1 VRDRRN
7 DFLQQISHRLTTKAD
22 GLKLET
28 LNVRGMARNHPLA
41 LSMADAAMSRLV
53 RVCEY
58 KADWRARQVE
68 TIDPWFPGS
77 QACCGCGEIHREMK
91 TLKQRMMRCDCGN
104 VIGRDRNAAV
114 NHDWYPEE
122 RGNRGVHA
130 PTRIEMRNQELAP
143 VPVHEV

>member
-1 VRDRRN
+1 
-7 DFLQQISHRLTTKAD
+7 
-22 GLKLET
+22 
-28 LNVRGMARNHPLA
+28 
-41 LSMADAAMSRLV
+41 
-53 RVCEY
+53 
-58 KADWRARQVE
+58 
-68 TIDPWFPGS
+68 
-77 QACCGCGEIHREMK
+77 MK
-91 TLKQRMMRCDCGN
+91 TLEQRMMRCDCGN

>member
-1 VRDRRN
+1 VIHRKVRDRRN
-7 DFLQQISHRLTTKAD
+7 DLLQQISHRLTTKAD

-68 TIDPWFPGS
+68 TIDP
-77 QACCGCGEIHREMK
+77 
-91 TLKQRMMRCDCGN
+91 
-104 VIGRDRNAAV
+104 
-114 NHDWYPEE
+114 
-122 RGNRGVHA
+122 
-130 PTRIEMRNQELAP
+130 
-143 VPVHEV
+143 